1 MRDLEPDEFHN
12 ICYVREKFLECISLF
27 NFKLM
32 EPSPIEMLSTL
43 ETKGGPNISNEIYN
57 FNDKAGRK
65 IALRFDLTI
74 GLTRFVTSRRDLKM
88 PVKSA
93 AFGGV
98 WRYDEPQAG
107 RYRYFHQWD
116 IEIYD
121 SFSIE
126 SDAEIIEFVSI
137 FFKKLGLGV
146 RIELNDRQLMEQFVR
161 KRLGVQ
167 DEDTILEMFRA
178 VDKVPKQGGDRVLI
192 EYKDKIQ
199 HSLLQRLIDLSK
211 TKGSIDEV
219 VRSQG
224 DLAEYM
230 QKSTLVKL
238 VDSLKSRRVDDVR
251 INLGVVRG
259 LDYYSG
265 MVFETFDP
273 LTETGALV
281 GGGRYDNLSKAFGRK
296 DIGATGAAGGV
307 ERLMM
312 ALAKHGILRQKEAR
326 LAYVAYTSDSV
337 SNNALQVVSIL
348 RNNGIATD
356 CDLQG
361 RTLRKQLDDASVKG
375 AFLTVIISP
384 AEIERGQV
392 TIRSMK
398 DGMETKQQ
406 IKNIVEGVN
415 ELFLRSETG

>member
-1 MRDLEPDEFHN
+1 
-12 ICYVREKFLECISLF
+12 
-27 NFKLM
+27 
-32 EPSPIEMLSTL
+32 
-43 ETKGGPNISNEIYN
+43 
-57 FNDKAGRK
+57 
-65 IALRFDLTI
+65 
-74 GLTRFVTSRRDLKM
+74 
-88 PVKSA
+88 
-93 AFGGV
+93 
-98 WRYDEPQAG
+98 
-107 RYRYFHQWD
+107 
-116 IEIYD
+116 
-121 SFSIE
+121 
-126 SDAEIIEFVSI
+126 
-137 FFKKLGLGV
+137 
-146 RIELNDRQLMEQFVR
+146 
-161 KRLGVQ
+161 
-167 DEDTILEMFRA
+167 
-178 VDKVPKQGGDRVLI
+178 
-192 EYKDKIQ
+192 
-199 HSLLQRLIDLSK
+199 
-211 TKGSIDEV
+211 
-219 VRSQG
+219 
-224 DLAEYM
+224 
-230 QKSTLVKL
+230 
-238 VDSLKSRRVDDVR
+238 
-251 INLGVVRG
+251 
-259 LDYYSG
+259 
-265 MVFETFDP
+265 